1 MLEPQH
7 RQLLFDALEPPVGY
21 KFDQGIGTTFT
32 LDLLALMMAPVAFTF
47 FDQKRTEEGLA
58 AASLEVLEG
67 LRRYADRLTIFCQI
81 GRISVPPGRFPQL
94 AFLEQSV
101 VQCRPP
107 EGGSFH
113 PKLWVLRF
121 TGDGPVKYRVLCMSR
136 NLMFCRAWDT
146 MLTLDGEVKGGVVAA
161 NRRLIEFVQ
170 HLPSLGADSTAAVK
184 DRVQLF
190 ATELLT
196 AKFELPDGVTSL
208 QFWPMG
214 ISQRRTDPFKDMG
227 KRLLVVSP
235 FVGVTALEHL
245 AAKTS
250 ECVVVSTLPQL
261 AGLSSRPDGVSRYF
275 VLNEKAVAE
284 DEDTGAALSE
294 SMADAIAQAD
304 LHAKL
309 YVTEIGAEA
318 HVWTGSLNAT
328 DAGLNRN
335 VEFMVE
341 LIGHRKHL
349 GIDTLMNAEKNEVRL
364 VNLIREVTN
373 ENVVASGG
381 AETALEKLEQRLG
394 TCRRLLVDAHLEA
407 HVSPAPDQAYSVS
420 LRSGENGL
428 HLDDD
433 VVARCWP
440 VTAEALVTAFSIG
453 APGEELLA
461 FPLVS
466 LEGVTSFFAFEL
478 SAVVPEGKRRL
489 AFVLNLPLHGAPA
502 NRRDNVL
509 RTFLSDRGRFL
520 KFMMLLLADEGFDPD
535 GMRDILRQDGNRD
548 SGGGNASA
556 SGLLEMLL
564 NALDSAPVKLDHL
577 ESLIAQVT
585 TDESGR
591 SLLPIGFDE
600 IWQPIRRRRVQMRA
614 EQAVS

>member
-1 MLEPQH
+1 M
-7 RQLLFDALEPPVGY
+7 GY
-21 KFDQGIGTTFT
+21 KFDQGIGTTFS

-67 LRRYADRLTIFCQI
+67 LRRYADRLTVFCEI

-94 AFLEQSV
+94 AFLEQSI
-101 VQCRPP
+101 VQCHPP
-107 EGGSFH
+107 QNGSFH

-121 TGDGPVKYRVLCMSR
+121 TGDGPIKYRVLCMSR

-146 MLTLDGEVKGGVVAA
+146 MLALDGDVKGGVVPA
-161 NRRLIEFVQ
+161 NRRLIEFLER
-170 HLPSLGADSTAAVK
+170 LPAFGQDSTAAVK
-184 DRVQLF
+184 ERIQLF
-190 ATELLT
+190 AAELST
-196 AKFELPDGVTSL
+196 TKFELPEGVESL
-208 QFWPMG
+208 RFWPMG
-214 ISQRRTDPFKDMG
+214 TSPKRSDPFKEIG

-235 FVGVTALEHL
+235 FVGVTALQHL
-245 AAKTS
+245 ASKTS

-294 SMADAIAQAD
+294 AMADAIAQAD

-341 LIGHRKHL
+341 LIGPRKQL

-373 ENVVASGG
+373 DNVVAASG
-381 AETALEKLEQRLG
+381 AESALEKLEQRLDFF
-394 TCRRLLVDAHLEA
+394 RRLLVDAELEA
-407 HVSPAPDQAYSVS
+407 HVNPAPDQAYSIS
-420 LRSGENGL
+420 LRGGDNGL
-428 HLDDD
+428 QLDED

-440 VTAEALVTAFSIG
+440 VTAEALVTAFSIC

-478 SAVVPEGKRRL
+478 SAEVPEGKRRL

-509 RTFLSDRGRFL
+509 KTFLSDRGRFL

-535 GMRDILRQDGNRD
+535 GMREILQQDGNRD
-548 SGGGNASA
+548 SDGGNASA

-577 ESLIAQVT
+577 ESLIAQVM

-600 IWQPIRRRRVQMRA
+600 IWQPIRRRRVQMREA
-614 EQAVS
+614 RTVS